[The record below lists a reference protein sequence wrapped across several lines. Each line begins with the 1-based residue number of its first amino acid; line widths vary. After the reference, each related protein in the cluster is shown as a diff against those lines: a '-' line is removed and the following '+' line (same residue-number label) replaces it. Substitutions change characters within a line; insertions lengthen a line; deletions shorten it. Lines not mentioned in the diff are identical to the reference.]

1 MDEKRKESLVNF
13 LCQNY
18 LLLVSMSVSVFLVLG
33 KIFRNKTR
41 LTIPIYIFQLFA
53 IFSFISQITNYI
65 LPPFSFRKIYIQLG
79 ILWKKTVQTS
89 KSRYSLLHCLS
100 RSSKK
105 YANSWEGGELFVI
118 FL

>member
-33 KIFRNKTR
+33 KIIRNKTR

-65 LPPFSFRKIYIQLG
+65 LPPFSFRKIYIHTT

-105 YANSWEGGELFVI
+105 ICKQLGGGVIFVI